1 MLVQKC
7 LAAIV
12 ISALCLA
19 GCQEAHKNQG
29 SPPAIVGAWLVKIP
43 DAPFPL
49 HMFVFHSDGTVVQS
63 NPAPATPIPAIA
75 TSWVPGRLLVTDS
88 GESS

>member
-19 GCQEAHKNQG
+19 GCQEANKNQG
-29 SPPAIVGAWLVKIP
+29 SPPAIVGAWLVK
-43 DAPFPL
+43 
-49 HMFVFHSDGTVVQS
+49 MK
-63 NPAPATPIPAIA
+63 
-75 TSWVPGRLLVTDS
+75 R
-88 GESS
+88 